1 MTDTPAA
8 PAKDNKNP
16 ADTAPAPLVGAAEF
30 EFQVRTFWEKNRNF
44 IYVVVAVA
52 LLAVLGREGWQW
64 FAASREQDTRAAY
77 ARAGDQAD
85 KLAAFAAAHG
95 GHPLAGTALLRIAD
109 QKFEAGDFKAAGDN
123 YAKAASALPAGFTA
137 ARAKLGAA
145 MSQASASDKAGAET
159 ALATLANDTAQP
171 PTLRAEASYHLA
183 TVQAAQGK
191 KDAALKSI
199 EQISKV
205 ELNSGWARRG
215 AALRL
220 SLEGPAKPAESAP
233 AAGGLTLK
241 PKG

>member
-8 PAKDNKNP
+8 PTKDNQTP
-16 ADTAPAPLVGAAEF
+16 ADAAPAPLVGAAEF

-44 IYVVVAVA
+44 VYGVIAVA

-64 FAASREQDTRAAY
+64 FAASREQDTQAAY

-95 GHPLAGTALLRIAD
+95 GHPLAGAALLRVAD
-109 QKFEAGDFKAAGDN
+109 QKFEAGDFKTAGEN
-123 YAKAASALPAGFTA
+123 YTKAASTLPAGLTQ
-137 ARAKLGAA
+137 ARARLGAA
-145 MSQASASDKAGAET
+145 MSQASAGDKAGAET
-159 ALATLANDTAQP
+159 ALSALANDTAQP
-171 PTLRAEASYHLA
+171 ATLRAEASYHLA
-183 TVQAAQGK
+183 AVQAAQGR

-199 EQISKV
+199 EQISKI

-220 SLEGPAKPAESAP
+220 TLEGPAKPAENTP
-233 AAGGLTLK
+233 ATGGLTLK